1 MFPPRFALYQKM
13 EDFKEHPVC
22 VEFHFKLGTTA
33 ATYNMLKT
41 AFGEATISK
50 SNI

>member
-1 MFPPRFALYQKM
+1 MA
-13 EDFKEHPVC
+13 DFKEHHAC

-33 ATYNMLKT
+33 ATYMLKT
-41 AFGEATISK
+41 AFGEETISR

>member
-1 MFPPRFALYQKM
+1 MA
-13 EDFKEHPVC
+13 DFKEHRAC

-33 ATYNMLKT
+33 ATYTMLKT
-41 AFGEATISK
+41 AFGEETISR

>member
-1 MFPPRFALYQKM
+1 MA
-13 EDFKEHPVC
+13 DFKEHRAC

-41 AFGEATISK
+41 AFGEETISR